1 MLLLQEQYIPEYA
14 RSPEVYSTGSAYLH
28 RGLAS
33 PACSSTMSDIE
44 EKTSSVGDVKAAF
57 VEASELIC
65 EEEPEAQLRKR
76 VLRKLDM
83 RLLPVATILYL
94 LAYL

>member
-1 MLLLQEQYIPEYA
+1 
-14 RSPEVYSTGSAYLH
+14 
-28 RGLAS
+28 
-33 PACSSTMSDIE
+33 MSEIE
-44 EKTSSVGDVKAAF
+44 EKTSDVKAAF
-57 VEASELIC
+57 VATAELIC
-65 EEEPEAQLRKR
+65 EQENEAEMRKR

>member
-1 MLLLQEQYIPEYA
+1 
-14 RSPEVYSTGSAYLH
+14 
-28 RGLAS
+28 
-33 PACSSTMSDIE
+33 MSEIE
-44 EKTSSVGDVKAAF
+44 EKTSSDGDLKAAF
-57 VEASELIC
+57 VETSELIC
-65 EEEPEAQLRKR
+65 GEEPEAQMRKR

>member
-14 RSPEVYSTGSAYLH
+14 RSPEVYSTGSAYLR

-33 PACSSTMSDIE
+33 PACSSTMSEI
-44 EKTSSVGDVKAAF
+44 EKTSSVGDVKTAF

-65 EEEPEAQLRKR
+65 EEEPEAQMRKR

>member
-1 MLLLQEQYIPEYA
+1 M
-14 RSPEVYSTGSAYLH
+14 
-28 RGLAS
+28 
-33 PACSSTMSDIE
+33 MSEIE
-44 EKTSSVGDVKAAF
+44 EKTSSDGDIKAVF
-57 VEASELIC
+57 VETAELIC
-65 EEEPEAQLRKR
+65 EEEPEAQMRKR